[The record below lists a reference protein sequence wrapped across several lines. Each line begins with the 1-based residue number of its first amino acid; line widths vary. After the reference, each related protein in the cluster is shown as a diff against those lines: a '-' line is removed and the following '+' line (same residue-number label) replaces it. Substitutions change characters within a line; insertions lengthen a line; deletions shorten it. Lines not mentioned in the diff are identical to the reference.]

1 MTTQIRTIGALF
13 AGVLL
18 MSAVLPGTAFAVD
31 GQIAITQAR
40 AMGGGVTPG
49 DAPGFPVTITL
60 PGSYVLAGNLTVPDA
75 NTSAIVINAS
85 HVTIDLNGFAILGST
100 DCSAFPCSGSGS
112 GSGIAVP
119 PGQVHITIRNGT
131 IQGMGAFGIA
141 LDGDSH
147 LVEYMHVRSN
157 GNSGISI
164 GQSTDPAGSI
174 VQHNTV
180 VRNGF
185 IGIHIQRGIVS
196 HNTVDINDFQG
207 IRIETTGNASYN
219 VITRNGNFRTGP
231 PSRPLAAGVG
241 SYFGN
246 VISGNVL
253 DSAVGGTNLGQ
264 NLCGNAVCPGAQ
276 F

>member
-31 GQIAITQAR
+31 GQIAINQAR
-40 AMGGGVTPG
+40 ALAGGVTPG
-49 DAPGFPVTITL
+49 DAPGFPVTITQ
-60 PGSYVLAGNLTVPDA
+60 PGGYVLSGNLTVPDA

-100 DCSAFPCSGSGS
+100 DCSTFPCSGAGS

-131 IQGMGAFGIA
+131 IQGMGGFGIV

-164 GQSTDPAGSI
+164 GQSADPAGSI

-185 IGIHIQRGIVS
+185 IGINIARGIVS

-207 IRIETTGNASYN
+207 ISISIGNASYN
-219 VITRNGNFRTGP
+219 VITRNGNFRAGP
-231 PSRPLAAGVG
+231 PSFGLVAGAA

-246 VISGNVL
+246 VLSGNIIDGV
-253 DSAVGGTNLGQ
+253 VGGTNLGQ